1 MLSHASQF
9 LSKAIPCCHAL
20 LERCQSAA
28 PREAVRRAVDREP
41 GRRTSES
48 ERGDEPRRMRRV
60 VRDDGV
66 ARSRVG
72 AGRPARDG
80 EAGQEAAPPRG
91 AVVRRHR
98 EPDVRR
104 GAVEAS
110 TDLKGG
116 HRRPSEGE
124 AVRLDLGLV
133 LRAVRAVGIAREPA
147 PDQLAVAPHGVGEVG
162 VHDVEAG
169 SAAHD
174 VSRAVVRARDQ
185 VVAGAGVVRV
195 ATGTALE
202 EVGAASAEQLVA
214 PREALDDVGARR
226 SSEPVVSRCAAD
238 RPGACDGYS
247 DQ

>member
-1 MLSHASQF
+1 
-9 LSKAIPCCHAL
+9 
-20 LERCQSAA
+20 
-28 PREAVRRAVDREP
+28 
-41 GRRTSES
+41 
-48 ERGDEPRRMRRV
+48 MRRV

-80 EAGQEAAPPRG
+80 EAGQEAAPPRC

-98 EPDVRR
+98 EADVRR

-110 TDLKGG
+110 TDLERG
-116 HRRPSEGE
+116 HCRPSEGE

-133 LRAVRAVGIAREPA
+133 LRAVRAVRIAREPA
-147 PDQLAVAPHGVGEVG
+147 PDELAVARDGVGEVG

-169 SAAHD
+169 PAAHD
-174 VSRAVVRARDQ
+174 VSRAVVRGRDQ
-185 VVAGAGVVRV
+185 VVAGAGVVHV
-195 ATGTALE
+195 ATGTAVE

-226 SSEPVVSRCAAD
+226 SREPVSSRCAAD
-238 RPGACDGYS
+238 RPRACDGDAEPAGPRRREREGAS
-247 DQ
+247 TE